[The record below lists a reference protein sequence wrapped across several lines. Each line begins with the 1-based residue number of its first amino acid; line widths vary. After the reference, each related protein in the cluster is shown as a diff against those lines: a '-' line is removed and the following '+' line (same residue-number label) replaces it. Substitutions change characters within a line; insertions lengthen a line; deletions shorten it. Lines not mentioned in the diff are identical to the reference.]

1 MFKKLLNKVTNQQTH
16 WVGDGFF
23 VRSIFS
29 YNTLGQQI
37 SPFLLMDYASPR
49 EFTPT
54 QHRRGVGEHPH
65 RGFETVTI
73 CYAGEVEHRDSAG
86 GGGIIHAGDVQW
98 MTAASGLVH
107 EEFHSE
113 AFSKTGGQ
121 FEMVQL
127 WVNLPSRFKMSPPRY
142 QPLKSDSFP
151 KIELGGQSGFI
162 RIIAGIYDN
171 HKGPALTYSPINI
184 WDIQL
189 SDKAE
194 LVLSVP
200 ENQTCS
206 IFVLNGK
213 IEVDEESFIEQA
225 EIGLFETTKDKLK
238 ITAHG
243 LCKVLLLG
251 GEALNE
257 PICGYGP
264 FVMNTPE
271 EIRKAFS
278 DYQEGKLGTLD
289 KIQGSE

>member
-1 MFKKLLNKVTNQQTH
+1 MYKRLLNKVTNHQTH

-37 SPFLLMDYASPR
+37 SPFLLMDYAAPR
-49 EFTPT
+49 EFSPT

-107 EEFHSE
+107 EEFHSQ
-113 AFSKTGGQ
+113 AFAKSGGQ

-127 WVNLPSRFKMSPPRY
+127 WVNLPAKFKMASPRY
-142 QPLKSDSFP
+142 QPLKSESIP
-151 KIELGGQSGFI
+151 TIQLSNNQGVI
-162 RIIAGIYDN
+162 RIIAGQYEN
-171 HKGPALTYSPINI
+171 SKGPALTYSPINI
-184 WDIQL
+184 WDIQFN
-189 SDKAE
+189 DQTE
-194 LVLSVP
+194 LILKTP

-206 IFVLNGK
+206 IFVLSGK
-213 IEVDEESFIEQA
+213 LEVDENSFIEQA

-238 ITAHG
+238 IKAHG
-243 LCKVLLLG
+243 PCKILFLG

-271 EIRKAFS
+271 EIRQAFS
-278 DYQEGKLGTLD
+278 DYQEGKLGTLE

>member
-1 MFKKLLNKVTNQQTH
+1 MYKKLLNKVTNHQTH

-37 SPFLLMDYASPR
+37 SPFLLMDYAAPR

-107 EEFHSE
+107 EEFHSHDF
-113 AFSKTGGQ
+113 AKSGGQ

-127 WVNLPSRFKMSPPRY
+127 WVNLPSKFKMAPPRY
-142 QPLKSDSFP
+142 QPLKSESIP
-151 KIELGGQSGFI
+151 KIQLSNNQGFI
-162 RIIAGIYDN
+162 RLIAGEYEKS
-171 HKGPALTYSPINI
+171 KGPALTYSPINI

-189 SDKAE
+189 KDQSE
-194 LVLSVP
+194 LILKTT
-200 ENQTCS
+200 EGHTCS
-206 IFVLNGK
+206 IFVLSGK
-213 IEVDEESFIEQA
+213 IEVDQDSFIEQA
-225 EIGLFETTKDKLK
+225 ELGLFETTKDKLK
-238 ITAHG
+238 IKAHG
-243 LCKVLLLG
+243 QCKILFLG

-271 EIRKAFS
+271 EIRQAFS
-278 DYQEGKLGTLD
+278 DYQEGKLGTLE

>member
-37 SPFLLMDYASPR
+37 SPFLLMDYAAPR

-113 AFSKTGGQ
+113 SFSKTGGQ

-127 WVNLPSRFKMSPPRY
+127 WVNLPSQFKMSPPRY

-151 KIELGGQSGFI
+151 KIDLADNSGFL
-162 RIIAGIYDN
+162 RIIAGDYKN
-171 HKGPALTYSPINI
+171 QKGPALTYSPINI

-189 SDKAE
+189 SDEAE
-194 LVLSVP
+194 LILNVP

-213 IEVDEESFIEQA
+213 IEVDDGSFIEQA

-243 LCKVLLLG
+243 LCKLLFLG
-251 GEALNE
+251 GEPLNE